1 MKLKQ
6 TAFGHGD
13 SSYYGLELEPFERK
27 DLRDAGYSDL
37 QAKSLIERLKKDPE
51 FPEKKTRADSYK
63 SPKQSERNMIVAQFL
78 EEDHVSTVSDRESD
92 QRIVDGQLVTLRFL
106 ERSIQATHELLKEQT
121 GLVISESVFRQLLV
135 KNKHIK
141 HGRRE
146 RKTACCKDN
155 G

>member
-1 MKLKQ
+1 MKQ
-6 TAFGHGD
+6 TAFGYGD
-13 SSYYGLELEPFERK
+13 SSFYGLELEPFDRK
-27 DLRDAGYSDL
+27 GLRDAGYSDTSAYNL
-37 QAKSLIERLKKDPE
+37 LERLRKNPE

-78 EEDHVSTVSDRESD
+78 EEDHVSTVSDRASD

-106 ERSIQATHELLKEQT
+106 ERSIKATHELLSDQT

-146 RKTACCKDN
+146 RKTACCKEN